1 MEDTETATTSVPA
14 SAIEVKDP
22 AEEAASAEE
31 NAPLF
36 PPASVKDV
44 APTGKKEIR
53 RITVPPNRFGPL
65 KQQWIDIFT
74 PIVSNLKLQIRM
86 NMRTKQV
93 EIQTSEYTED
103 IGALQRATDFVK
115 AFLLGFEIKD
125 AVALLRLD
133 NLYVDSFDIEDVK
146 RLSGDNMSRA
156 IGRIAGKDGRTKIL
170 IENSTRTRIVL
181 ADK

>member
-1 MEDTETATTSVPA
+1 MEDNETVSVPPSAVEGETEKKEESTTA
-14 SAIEVKDP
+14 SE
-22 AEEAASAEE
+22 
-31 NAPLF
+31 PLF
-36 PPASVKDV
+36 PPASVKD
-44 APTGKKEIR
+44 AAKGSKEFR
-53 RITVPPNRFGPL
+53 RITVPPHRFGPL
-65 KQQWIDIFT
+65 KQQWTEIFT

-86 NMRTKQV
+86 NVKTKQV

-103 IGALQRATDFVK
+103 IGAIQRAADFIK

-125 AVALLRLD
+125 AIALLRLD
-133 NLYVDSFDIEDVK
+133 DLYIDSFDIEDVK
-146 RLSGDNMSRA
+146 RLAGDNMSRA

>member
-1 MEDTETATTSVPA
+1 MEDNETATTSVPA
-14 SAIEVKDP
+14 SAIETKETC
-22 AEEAASAEE
+22 AEGVTADE
-31 NAPLF
+31 NAPMF
-36 PPASVKDV
+36 PPASAKDL
-44 APTGKKEIR
+44 AAAGKKEIR

-65 KQQWIDIFT
+65 KSQWIDIFT

-125 AVALLRLD
+125 AVALIRLD
-133 NLYVDSFDIEDVK
+133 DLYVDSFDIEDVK
-146 RLSGDNMSRA
+146 RLAGDNMSRA

>member
-1 MEDTETATTSVPA
+1 MEDTETTTKSVPA

-22 AEEAASAEE
+22 AEEAGVTDED
-31 NAPLF
+31 APLF
-36 PPASVKDV
+36 PPASIKDV
-44 APTGKKEIR
+44 APKKEIR